1 MKPIE
6 SGSKIETKKRVN
18 QMWESEYRKWAEKQM
33 DCIFGV
39 MASTYMCDREIHVR
53 VWQFRFG

>member
-1 MKPIE
+1 
-6 SGSKIETKKRVN
+6 
-18 QMWESEYRKWAEKQM
+18 MWESEYRKWAEKQM

-39 MASTYMCDREIHVR
+39 MASTYVCDREIHVR